1 MRKFVLLIGSLA
13 SSAFAGTNSY
23 VPSAG
28 LVPNEST
35 AVAIAVAVWK
45 PIYGDRQ
52 IEGQRPIVA
61 TLRGDVWYVTGTLP
75 KDTAGG
81 TATAEI
87 SKKDGQILRISHG
100 R

>member
-13 SSAFAGTNSY
+13 SSAFAGTDSY

-28 LVPNEST
+28 FVPNEST

-45 PIYGDRQ
+45 PIYGDKL

-61 TLRGDVWYVTGTLP
+61 TLRGGVWYVHGTLP
-75 KDTAGG
+75 TDTAGG
-81 TATAEI
+81 TAEADI
-87 SKKDGQILRISHG
+87 SKKDGQVLRVSHG